1 MTEQTRSVLE
11 AALELP
17 LQDRAEVAAALL
29 ASIDGEDEGDVN
41 AAWDAEIERR
51 ARRVL
56 NGEPGIPWEQVEAE
70 ARARL
75 RRAE

>member
-17 LQDRAEVAAALL
+17 LPDRAEVAALL
-29 ASIDGEDEGDVN
+29 ASLDGEDEGDVN
-41 AAWDAEIERR
+41 AAWNAEIERR

-56 NGEPGIPWEQVEAE
+56 SGEPGIPWEQVEAE

-75 RRAE
+75 RRGE

>member
-11 AALELP
+11 AALRLSLAE
-17 LQDRAEVAAALL
+17 RAEVAAALL

-41 AAWDAEIERR
+41 AAWDAEIDRR
-51 ARRVL
+51 ARRAL
-56 NGEPGIPWEQVEAE
+56 SGEPAIPWEKVEAE

-75 RRAE
+75 RRD